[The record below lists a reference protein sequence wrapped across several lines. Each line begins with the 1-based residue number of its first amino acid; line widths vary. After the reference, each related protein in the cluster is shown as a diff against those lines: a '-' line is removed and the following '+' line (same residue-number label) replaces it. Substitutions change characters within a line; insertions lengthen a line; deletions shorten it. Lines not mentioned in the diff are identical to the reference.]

1 MVKRNF
7 ATVEKLREAIIEQ
20 HKKEPNVVM
29 LINDNA
35 IMALKELNK
44 KSLRSIAI
52 MKQCKRRVKILA
64 IEYDGKLHY
73 FCDSKERFLFML

>member
-1 MVKRNF
+1 MVKKNF

-20 HKKEPNVVM
+20 HKKESNVVM
-29 LINDNA
+29 LMNNNA
-35 IMALKELNK
+35 AMALEELNK
-44 KSLRSIAI
+44 ESHRSIAI
-52 MKQCKRRVKILA
+52 MQQCKRRVKVLA